1 MICPAQAD
9 GRWSSGPALAGSST
23 RHEHAICIVKG
34 EPDDGIRAR
43 CYERATL
50 LGPFDTGVQRGVRI
64 AESVRL

>member
-1 MICPAQAD
+1 
-9 GRWSSGPALAGSST
+9 
-23 RHEHAICIVKG
+23 VKG